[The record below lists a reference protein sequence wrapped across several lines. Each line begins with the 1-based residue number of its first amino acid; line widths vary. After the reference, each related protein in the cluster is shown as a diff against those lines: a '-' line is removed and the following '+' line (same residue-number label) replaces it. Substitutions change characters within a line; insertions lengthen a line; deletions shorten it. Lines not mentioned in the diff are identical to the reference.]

1 MEQNDNSDNNSDI
14 EFDEE
19 IIIEDVINDIDID
32 DINTININ
40 NELMQN
46 NIENENRNLIN
57 NNNSNSNIEFLM
69 SENSNN
75 ENPNNNTENESNNS
89 QNQDLNIDDLNN
101 ILFNTSNN
109 MMNILRDVLDD
120 DVQDREIPENNL
132 DSFSNLLNN
141 IQSTL
146 INASDR
152 LPSLINELNSNL
164 SQSPPDDEKSSDVP
178 NTNINSYQSN
188 SGLEG
193 DYLNMI
199 RRGNLRTE
207 IRNETSVNI
216 GPNTASDDLDID
228 NLEEPEQSNR
238 PSSSHLN
245 ADYLYALRL
254 QEQEYRMALPNANSL
269 IRQRSTSILRPPRVR
284 TSTQEQQT
292 ENPNPNPNPSPN
304 PNPNSRIR
312 SHLEHVNGSLRVRRR
327 AFGDL
332 PSDDI
337 FGVLG
342 QNLFGSIGM
351 PQTHS
356 RNIRT
361 FRDVISSLVN
371 PNEQSYDNIPVV
383 LEEKEINNLK
393 QIEFND
399 NCIEEGVHQKCT
411 ICLGEY
417 EKGEKL
423 TILPC
428 EHGFHTDCI
437 NSWLKEYSYKCP
449 ICRNETGSG
458 RPVFNNSTRNR
469 SLIRNRGPENSSYTT
484 SPWGAYINHNIRR
497 SASATR
503 PSSQTI
509 ASNLGVISQASQA
522 VQAVPAA
529 ADISSSS
536 APVSDANLS
545 NIMDTSNSIEEPV
558 ASNAVEYDGDSQ
570 MEEVD

>member
-19 IIIEDVINDIDID
+19 IIIEEIINDINID

-57 NNNSNSNIEFLM
+57 NNNSNIEFLM

-75 ENPNNNTENESNNS
+75 ENPNNNIEIESNNS
-89 QNQDLNIDDLNN
+89 RNRDLNIEDFNN

-120 DVQDREIPENNL
+120 DVQDRESPANNL

-164 SQSPPDDEKSSDVP
+164 SQSPLGDEISSDVLNA
-178 NTNINSYQSN
+178 NTNSSQPN

-216 GPNTASDDLDID
+216 DPNATNDDLDID
-228 NLEEPEQSNR
+228 NLEEPEPEQSNE
-238 PSSSHLN
+238 PSSSQLN

-254 QEQEYRMALPNANSL
+254 QEQEYRMALPNVNSL

-292 ENPNPNPNPSPN
+292 EETNPNPNPNLI
-304 PNPNSRIR
+304 PNSRIR

-332 PSDDI
+332 ASDDI
-337 FGVLG
+337 FGIIG
-342 QNLFGSIGM
+342 QNLFGGSGSIGI
-351 PQTHS
+351 PQTRS

-371 PNEQSYDNIPVV
+371 SNEQSYDNIPVV
-383 LEEKEINNLK
+383 LDEKDINNLK

-399 NCIEEGVHQKCT
+399 NCIEEGIHQKCT

-437 NSWLKEYSYKCP
+437 NSWLKDYSYKCP

-458 RPVFNNSTRNR
+458 RPVFNSSTFFK
-469 SLIRNRGPENSSYTT
+469 
-484 SPWGAYINHNIRR
+484 
-497 SASATR
+497 
-503 PSSQTI
+503 
-509 ASNLGVISQASQA
+509 
-522 VQAVPAA
+522 
-529 ADISSSS
+529 
-536 APVSDANLS
+536 
-545 NIMDTSNSIEEPV
+545 SI
-558 ASNAVEYDGDSQ
+558 
-570 MEEVD
+570 